1 MSSTERAP
9 AQHVPAWKRLGLK
22 LKQPAGGASAAG
34 PASEPANGS
43 SGVGQ
48 PGGST
53 GHKRKIDAPPST
65 DASPYK
71 RFRGDDQHGAQKNGI
86 LSSSSKPKKSVKFG
100 DTPTKN
106 DAVSPAAA
114 RTNNT
119 TPKGKPT
126 KDTPKKDT
134 PKKAKGPTKKQKEPA
149 PTDLKPALEYL
160 RQWKTS
166 RENWKFNKN
175 HQSTLIKH
183 LFDKDAIPSTDIDT
197 FYEYLQDLKG
207 FVRTRLREQAM
218 EVQMQDVSDGS
229 AAFPDDMMD
238 LDDKQEQYAAILAD
252 ILRRKREQG
261 PKRKFF
267 NETQYVAES
276 QDGEVIIRRVVKRM
290 RAEIVMDELSDGE
303 TTDTTTTSMSS
314 KTVTNSDNNTT
325 IMTNGDKQP
334 QLSNTTAKRRRKL
347 RTNMDDSSS
356 SESESDNDSDTSSSG
371 SSDDSEDE
379 EEGQRDEDDT
389 SSSSSSS
396 SSEGE
401 DEDSDDSDEN

>member
-1 MSSTERAP
+1 MSATDRAP

-22 LKQPAGGASAAG
+22 LKQPGGAAAG
-34 PASEPANGS
+34 PASESANGS

-48 PGGST
+48 PSGST

-71 RFRGDDQHGAQKNGI
+71 RYRGDDQHAAQKNGI

-106 DAVSPAAA
+106 DAVSPVAA

-119 TPKGKPT
+119 TPNGKAAKTKPT
-126 KDTPKKDT
+126 KET
-134 PKKAKGPTKKQKEPA
+134 PKKAKGPSKKQKVPT

-160 RQWKTS
+160 RQWKTL
-166 RENWKFNKN
+166 RESWKFNKN

-183 LFDKDAIPSTDIDT
+183 LFDKDSIPSTDIDA
-197 FYEYLQDLKG
+197 FYDYIQDLKG

-218 EVQMQDVSDGS
+218 EVQMQDVSDGP
-229 AAFPDDMMD
+229 AAFPGDMMD
-238 LDDKQEQYAAILAD
+238 VDDQQEQYDAILAD

-267 NETQYVAES
+267 NEAQYVAES
-276 QDGEVIIRRVVKRM
+276 QDGEVVIRRVVKRM

-303 TTDTTTTSMSS
+303 STDTTTTSMSS
-314 KTVTNSDNNTT
+314 QTVTNSDNNATVTT
-325 IMTNGDKQP
+325 NDDKQP
-334 QLSNTTAKRRRKL
+334 QLPTTTSKRRRKL

-356 SESESDNDSDTSSSG
+356 SESESESDSDTSSSG
-371 SSDDSEDE
+371 SSDDDSDEE
-379 EEGQRDEDDT
+379 EEGQQNDDDET

-401 DEDSDDSDEN
+401 ESDSDEGDSD

>member
-1 MSSTERAP
+1 MSSTGAP

-22 LKQPAGGASAAG
+22 LKQPGGTESAAG

-48 PGGST
+48 PSGST
-53 GHKRKIDAPPST
+53 GHKRKTDAPPSS

-71 RFRGDDQHGAQKNGI
+71 RFRGDDQQGAQKNGI

-106 DAVSPAAA
+106 DAVSPITA
-114 RTNNT
+114 RTNKA
-119 TPKGKPT
+119 TPNGKP
-126 KDTPKKDT
+126 KKET
-134 PKKAKGPTKKQKEPA
+134 PKKAKGPAKKQKEPA

-183 LFDKDAIPSTDIDT
+183 LFDKDAIPSTDIDA
-197 FYEYLQDLKG
+197 FYEYIQDLKG

-218 EVQMQDVSDGS
+218 EVQMQDVSDGP
-229 AAFPDDMMD
+229 AGFPDDMMD
-238 LDDKQEQYAAILAD
+238 LDDKQEQYDAILAD

-267 NETQYVAES
+267 NEAQYVAES
-276 QDGEVIIRRVVKRM
+276 KDGEVFIRRVVKRM

-303 TTDTTTTSMSS
+303 STDTTSTSVSF
-314 KTVTNSDNNTT
+314 KTMTNSDNNAT
-325 IMTNGDKQP
+325 ITTNGDKQP

-356 SESESDNDSDTSSSG
+356 SESESDSDSDTSSSG
-371 SSDDSEDE
+371 SSEDSEDE
-379 EEGQRDEDDT
+379 EDGARDDDDT

-401 DEDSDDSDEN
+401 ESDSDESDED